1 MVAKIDFRFV
11 IFDSSFVH
19 DSYFA
24 MRSILV
30 LCVVITANHLFAQLA
45 EPVQFV
51 EKVHDFGDVLET
63 KGLAVYDF
71 TFTNK
76 AARPVKILAVQPSC
90 GCTIPDWTKEQ
101 VAPGKT
107 GFIRASYNPKD
118 RPGYF
123 DKTIAVTTDLDG
135 NPIVLR
141 IKGNVVND
149 KSENKDIPY
158 DLVVENG
165 HLLFRNSSF
174 NVGKVYVNREPVAAE
189 FPTHNRGKDTIKIL
203 GIIAPP
209 HIKVNLPKKIAP
221 NAKAAIKI
229 TYDVRGKNQF
239 GYLSDNIVLKTND
252 ESQPEK
258 SFSVY
263 ATAEEA
269 FGSLTPEEQ
278 AIAPALKLESYSADL
293 GTVRSGAL
301 TERNVSYRNT
311 GKKPLTIRHM
321 QSNCTCLTIQPSSKT
336 LQLGQI
342 ANLQFT
348 FNPDGRSGLQNK
360 AITIYSTDP
369 INPVQRLLVRLI
381 IE

>member
-1 MVAKIDFRFV
+1 
-11 IFDSSFVH
+11 
-19 DSYFA
+19 
-24 MRSILV
+24 MRTVLV
-30 LCVVITANHLFAQLA
+30 LCLVLTANHLFAQLA
-45 EPVQFV
+45 EPIQFV

-71 TFTNK
+71 TFTNL

-101 VAPGKT
+101 VPTGKT

-123 DKTIAVTTDLDG
+123 DKTLAVTTDLDG

-141 IKGNVVND
+141 IKGNVVNA
-149 KSENKDIPY
+149 KSENKDVPY

-174 NVGKVYVNREPVAAE
+174 NVGKVYVNREPVVAE
-189 FPTHNRGKDTIKIL
+189 FPTYNRGKDTIKIL

-209 HIKVNLPKKIAP
+209 HIKVSLPKKIAP
-221 NAKAAIKI
+221 NAKATIKI
-229 TYDVRGKNQF
+229 TYDGRGRNQF

-269 FGSLTPEEQ
+269 FAALTPEEQ
-278 AIAPALKLESYSADL
+278 AIAPALKLDSYSVDL
-293 GTVRSGAL
+293 GTVRSGVQA
-301 TERNVSYRNT
+301 ERSVSYRNT

-321 QSNCTCLTIQPSSKT
+321 QSNCTCLTVKPGAKT
-336 LQLGQI
+336 LLPGES
-342 ANLQFT
+342 AELQFN
-348 FNPDGRSGLQNK
+348 FNPDGRGGLQNK
-360 AITIYSTDP
+360 AITIYTTDP
-369 INPVQRLLVRLI
+369 INPVQRLTVHAI
-381 IE
+381 IN